1 MEASIA
7 MGVGPVDGHP
17 TLLSSYR
24 AELTDFLVMPYI
36 LYRICQSYNVTAGS
50 LAGSFKLYCDNKGA
64 LWNMFRPAKG
74 DITLFIDLIQVI
86 QQLIVGRQ

>member
-24 AELTDFLVMPYI
+24 AELTGFLVMPYI
-36 LYRICQSYNVTAGS
+36 LYRICQYYNVTT
-50 LAGSFKLYCDNKGA
+50 GSFKLYCDNKGA
-64 LWNMFRPAKG
+64 LWNTFRPAKG